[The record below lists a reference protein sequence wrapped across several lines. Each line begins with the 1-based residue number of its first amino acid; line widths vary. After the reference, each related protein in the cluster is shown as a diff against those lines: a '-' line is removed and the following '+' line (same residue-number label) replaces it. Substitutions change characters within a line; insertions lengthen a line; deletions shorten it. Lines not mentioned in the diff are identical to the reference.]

1 MREIQPLEMDM
12 FNLSSFLA
20 SFRLARVRSSAVH
33 ALRGL
38 SSEQLADLGIAS
50 DGIGELVDGLIASR
64 AAAAVP
70 ARVSHAHASIGELR
84 LGAVG

>member
-1 MREIQPLEMDM
+1 M

-20 SFRLARVRSSAVH
+20 SFHRARIRRSAVH

-50 DGIGELVDGLIASR
+50 DGIGDVVDGLLARQSAVSARTRTSSGSVGIGGLHGVG
-64 AAAAVP
+64 AA
-70 ARVSHAHASIGELR
+70 G
-84 LGAVG
+84 

>member
-1 MREIQPLEMDM
+1 M

-20 SFRLARVRSSAVH
+20 SFRRGRIRRSAVH

-50 DGIGELVDGLIASR
+50 DGIGDVVDGLIANRASSPSR
-64 AAAAVP
+64 LSSANTAV
-70 ARVSHAHASIGELR
+70 GGLR
-84 LGAVG
+84 FGAVG

>member
-1 MREIQPLEMDM
+1 MRENQLLEMDM

-20 SFRLARVRSSAVH
+20 SFRRARIRNSAVH

-50 DGIGELVDGLIASR
+50 DGIGEVVDGLIANRTASGAPTR
-64 AAAAVP
+64 FA
-70 ARVSHAHASIGELR
+70 SSHASIGR
-84 LGAVG
+84 LGLRAAG